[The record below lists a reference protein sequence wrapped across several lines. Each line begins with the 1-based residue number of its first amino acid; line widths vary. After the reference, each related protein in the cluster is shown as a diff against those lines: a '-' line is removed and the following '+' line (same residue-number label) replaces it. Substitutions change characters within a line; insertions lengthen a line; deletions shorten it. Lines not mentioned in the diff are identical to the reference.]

1 VPPNDMLL
9 SLSSHVS
16 PTTDADQARFNQDL
30 RSLLPG
36 LSRYAASLARNPDLA
51 QDLVQETSM
60 RAWRSRGNFVAG
72 TNFKAWLYRILRNCF
87 LSYVRHQQVARTDTL
102 GDDFP
107 DVPVACDQESVVML
121 KEVQHFWNSLPPEQQ
136 RSMQLVGIEGRSYE
150 EAAAIEH
157 VPLGTIKSR
166 VSRGRDLLRAIVEGE
181 VIADAPITAETGEE
195 ATQPVTGVMP
205 LPHHSDDDRLQIEML
220 RRWRERRS
228 LPRLQ
233 AA

>member
-1 VPPNDMLL
+1 VPPNDMLF
-9 SLSSHVS
+9 SNASQVS
-16 PTTDADQARFNQDL
+16 PTPNADQARFNRDL

-60 RAWRSRGNFVAG
+60 RAWRSRENFVVG

-102 GDDFP
+102 GEDFP
-107 DVPVACDQESVVML
+107 DVSVACNQESVVML
-121 KEVQHFWNSLPPEQQ
+121 KEVQRFWNILPLEQQ

-166 VSRGRDLLRAIVEGE
+166 VARGRDLLRAIVEGE
-181 VIADAPITAETGEE
+181 VVVDAPIAAEPGEE
-195 ATQPVTGVMP
+195 AAQPVTGTMP
-205 LPHHSDDDRLQIEML
+205 PPHHSDDDRLQIQML
-220 RRWRERRS
+220 RRWREHRS
-228 LPRLQ
+228 LPRLE